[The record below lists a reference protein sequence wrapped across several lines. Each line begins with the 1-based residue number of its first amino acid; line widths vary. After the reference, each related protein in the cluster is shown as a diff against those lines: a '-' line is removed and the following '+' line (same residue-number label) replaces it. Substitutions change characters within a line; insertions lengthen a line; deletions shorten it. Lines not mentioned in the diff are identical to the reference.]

1 MSEGRG
7 VGGWVKKMKGLTTT
21 TTTETDNSMVSIRE
35 ERGWQEV
42 EEGKGG
48 ILVAEG
54 DLTYSGEYT
63 MQCEDDVL

>member
-1 MSEGRG
+1 
-7 VGGWVKKMKGLTTT
+7 
-21 TTTETDNSMVSIRE
+21 MVIIRE